1 MKIKYFLYVISLVLI
16 IELTLRVIG
25 FGNPVIYKKTEDNF
39 FPKENQKLRRFLGS
53 EININSKGMRTNSN
67 WNEKK
72 DIKILFFGDS
82 VTFGG
87 SFVDNNDLF
96 SENLCQLIENSVCGN
111 YAVNG
116 YHLNNMIKRINNV
129 NNEIEFNK
137 LIIFVSSSFKNNNS
151 NFSDFPFYQKYNK
164 VILKAST
171 EIINHFLFKYKIVD
185 NYHSKNK
192 EKEIYENISQQKLK
206 IKFLDLI
213 NNLKKEKEIFIFI
226 LPTLEDFEKK
236 RYGYNFFDNIKIKD
250 IMIINLF
257 DDVEKLNY
265 QNLYKNNAHLNK
277 IGHREISK
285 IIYKYVK

>member
-1 MKIKYFLYVISLVLI
+1 MKIKYFLYLIFFVLI
-16 IELTLRVIG
+16 IELTLRAIG

-53 EININSKGMRTNSN
+53 EININSKGMRTNFD

-116 YHLNNMIKRINNV
+116 YHLNNMIKRINNA
-129 NNEIEFNK
+129 NNKIEFNK

-151 NFSDFPFYQKYNK
+151 NFQIFHFIRN
-164 VILKAST
+164 
-171 EIINHFLFKYKIVD
+171 IIK
-185 NYHSKNK
+185 
-192 EKEIYENISQQKLK
+192 
-206 IKFLDLI
+206 
-213 NNLKKEKEIFIFI
+213 
-226 LPTLEDFEKK
+226 
-236 RYGYNFFDNIKIKD
+236 
-250 IMIINLF
+250 
-257 DDVEKLNY
+257 
-265 QNLYKNNAHLNK
+265 
-277 IGHREISK
+277 
-285 IIYKYVK
+285 

>member
-1 MKIKYFLYVISLVLI
+1 MKIKYFLYVISIVLI
-16 IELTLRVIG
+16 IELTLRAIG

-192 EKEIYENISQQKLK
+192 EKEIYDNISQPKLK
-206 IKFLDLI
+206 IKFLNLI

-236 RYGYNFFDNIKIKD
+236 RYGYNFFDNLKIKD

-265 QNLYKNNAHLNK
+265 QNHYKNNAHLNK

>member
-16 IELTLRVIG
+16 IELTLRAIG

-53 EININSKGMRTNSN
+53 EININSKGMRTNFD

-116 YHLNNMIKRINNV
+116 YHLNNMIKRINNA
-129 NNEIEFNK
+129 NNKIEFNK

-171 EIINHFLFKYKIVD
+171 EIINHFPLARVVVIPNGTYVEEFKKSTYL
-185 NYHSKNK
+185 SK
-192 EKEIYENISQQKLK
+192 EKYLS
-206 IKFLDLI
+206 KFLNMEKSNI
-213 NNLKKEKEIFIFI
+213 NKIIISMGRLHK
-226 LPTLEDFEKK
+226 KK
-236 RYGYNFFDNIKIKD
+236 RF
-250 IMIINLF
+250 
-257 DDVEKLNY
+257 
-265 QNLYKNNAHLNK
+265 
-277 IGHREISK
+277 
-285 IIYKYVK
+285 

>member
-16 IELTLRVIG
+16 IELTLRAIG

-53 EININSKGMRTNSN
+53 EININSKGMRTNFD

-116 YHLNNMIKRINNV
+116 YHLNNMIKRINNA
-129 NNEIEFNK
+129 NNKIEFNK

-171 EIINHFLFKYKIVD
+171 EIINHFFFKYKILD

-192 EKEIYENISQQKLK
+192 EKEIYDNISRSKLK
-206 IKFLDLI
+206 NIFLKLI
-213 NNLKKEKEIFIFI
+213 NNLKK
-226 LPTLEDFEKK
+226 
-236 RYGYNFFDNIKIKD
+236 
-250 IMIINLF
+250 
-257 DDVEKLNY
+257 
-265 QNLYKNNAHLNK
+265 
-277 IGHREISK
+277 
-285 IIYKYVK
+285 